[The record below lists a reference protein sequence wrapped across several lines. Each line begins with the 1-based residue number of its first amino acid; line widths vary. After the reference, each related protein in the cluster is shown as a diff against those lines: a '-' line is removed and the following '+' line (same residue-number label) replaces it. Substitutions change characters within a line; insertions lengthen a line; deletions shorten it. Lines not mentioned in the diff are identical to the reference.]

1 MDKCR
6 NSYDPQL
13 NMPVI
18 KLKYL
23 FICLKAN
30 QNKNKKVVFDSL
42 SNTKYNWWI
51 KTLLITIIDNHT
63 LWIERT
69 YILKYKYW

>member
-6 NSYDPQL
+6 NLYDPQH

-18 KLKYL
+18 KFKYL

-30 QNKNKKVVFDSL
+30 QNKNKKIVFDSL
-42 SNTKYNWWI
+42 SNTKYN
-51 KTLLITIIDNHT
+51 
-63 LWIERT
+63 
-69 YILKYKYW
+69 